1 MTQRSTFLTAA
12 TALTL
17 CLSSGAYAHNDGHF
31 SDQCNIQF
39 EGALEFA
46 DEQLT
51 ITLDDKTAVEFN
63 PYGDVYVDGRL
74 LELSAAEQAA
84 AQSYYANMT
93 QAVPLTVNIATD
105 AVAIASTAV
114 TEVFGELLGYDDDL
128 TLEFQDL
135 FEEVNAKMDQH
146 FYAENGAF
154 KMNSTSFEEGNFID
168 SSWETEF
175 EEKVEHLIENSMG
188 RILIAIGTEMLWGG
202 GDMDA
207 FEARMENFGESIEQ
221 RVEAQSIELEE
232 KAEQLCGVL
241 SVADIAETQL
251 SNVPELKSLNLLDI
265 ENHKYSM

>member
-1 MTQRSTFLTAA
+1 MTKRTTLLTAA

-17 CLSSGAYAHNDGHF
+17 CISGSAHAHVDGHS

-39 EGALEFA
+39 EGSLEYA
-46 DEQLT
+46 DERLT
-51 ITLDDKTAVEFN
+51 IMLEDNTEVEFN
-63 PYGDVYVDGRL
+63 PYGDVYVDGSL
-74 LELSAAEQAA
+74 LTLSDAEQAA
-84 AQSYYANMT
+84 AQSYYSQMT
-93 QAVPLTVNIATD
+93 EAVPLTVNIATD

-128 TLEFQDL
+128 TLEFEAL
-135 FEEVNAKMDQH
+135 FEDVNAKMDQH

-154 KMNSTSFEEGNFID
+154 KMNSSSFEDGNFID
-168 SSWETEF
+168 SSWENEF
-175 EEKVEHLIENSMG
+175 EEKVENLIENSMG

-232 KAEQLCGVL
+232 KAHQLCGVL
-241 SVADIAETQL
+241 SIADIAETQL
-251 SNVPELKSLNLLDI
+251 SNVPELKTLNLLDI